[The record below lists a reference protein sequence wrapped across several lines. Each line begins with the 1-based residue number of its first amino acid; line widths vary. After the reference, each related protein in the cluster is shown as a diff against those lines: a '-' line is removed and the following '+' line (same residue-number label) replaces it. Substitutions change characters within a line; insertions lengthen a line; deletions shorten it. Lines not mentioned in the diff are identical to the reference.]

1 MQVSSCVLVFSPL
14 GFSPLLQYYKHH
26 ESSARITISR
36 QHNSKVQFGD
46 RTCILKLS
54 FPNRALNSSIKSSGS
69 TSTTQMSCRMLR
81 PDPQKRNRLI
91 FRSCRLATCTRFAF
105 DCNLCMKRFQ
115 DGIVYYEIGQGK
127 VGMYPRGVQSCRLLV
142 KSTYFP

>member
-1 MQVSSCVLVFSPL
+1 MQVSSCVSVFSPL
-14 GFSPLLQYYKHH
+14 VFSPLLQYYKHH

-36 QHNSKVQFGD
+36 QHNSEVQLGD

-54 FPNRALNSSIKSSGS
+54 FPNRALSSSINSSGS
-69 TSTTQMSCRMLR
+69 TTTQMSCRILR

-91 FRSCRLATCTRFAF
+91 LRSCRLATCTRFAF
-105 DCNLCMKRFQ
+105 DCNLCMNLFQ
-115 DGIVYYEIGQGK
+115 DGMVYYEFGQGK
-127 VGMYPRGVQSCRLLV
+127 VRMYSRGVQSRRLLV